1 MIGTSIMRR
10 SSLITLRKSFLKRYK
25 ADFAFLIFFL
35 SGFFSR
41 IFTIHRTA
49 GEGAQDSTGR
59 GKLSFYCFSITSTR
73 FTDTQTLAGLLLQRA
88 HLCPQ
93 LAAGIELGTFDF
105 LTHVANHKSTRSL
118 EFALSTLGLAAAFV
132 RRMLK
137 TRVTLRNI

>member
-10 SSLITLRKSFLKRYK
+10 SSLIILRKSFLKRYK

-35 SGFFSR
+35 SGFF
-41 IFTIHRTA
+41 FTTIHDS
-49 GEGAQDSTGR
+49 QDSRGR
-59 GKLSFYCFSITSTR
+59 RKLSFYCFSTTSTR

-105 LTHVANHKSTRSL
+105 LTHAANHKSTRSL

-137 TRVTLRNI
+137 TWVTLRNI